1 MRSFATLVESGKE
14 EILRLLASG
23 PLQDKDLQP
32 RVLNWINI
40 KILRDETVKHET
52 LSVHCLAYII
62 AYKQLEQEGQIKI
75 SRPPGV
81 PFPMTDYKTTF
92 GLVQTEQEL
101 AGSPS
106 Q

>member
-1 MRSFATLVESGKE
+1 MRNFASLVESGKY
-14 EILRLLASG
+14 EIERLLSSG
-23 PLQDKDLQP
+23 PMQDKDLRP
-32 RVLNWINI
+32 KVLNWINI

-52 LSVHCLAYII
+52 LPVHCLAYIV
-62 AYKQLEQEGQIKI
+62 AYKQLEQEGRIKI

-92 GLVQTEQEL
+92 ALVRTEF

-106 Q
+106 